1 MDFQFIKFIHVLLAI
16 VAVGFNASYG
26 IWLARS
32 STATQ
37 ATQSHVLR
45 TIKFL
50 DDRFANPAYGLLLIT
65 GLLMA
70 FSAGIPFSR
79 LWLAAAIGLWFVL
92 VFVGLGIYT
101 PTLRDQI
108 RVLENEGPGRE
119 EYQRLAA
126 RGLFAGDGM
135 EALDARGDRRR
146 ISERPAGARQ
156 RPIRLWQRVHDRC
169 GCVGAHARVDRP
181 ELLAI
186 AIVRGA
192 GDDVVRADEERH
204 QRWLKGGNEWK
215 LLDDQIVGAVTVH
228 GRVPQLDAAA
238 PTVPEAPEHR
248 RER

>member
-32 STATQ
+32 ATAAQ

-79 LWLAAAIGLWFVL
+79 LWLAASIGLWFVL
-92 VFVGLGIYT
+92 VFLGLGIYT

-108 RVLENEGPGRE
+108 RVLESEGPGSE
-119 EYQRLAA
+119 EYQHLAA
-126 RGLFAGDGM
+126 RG
-135 EALDARGDRRR
+135 RT
-146 ISERPAGARQ
+146 
-156 RPIRLWQRVHDRC
+156 
-169 GCVGAHARVDRP
+169 VGIV
-181 ELLAI
+181 LAI
-186 AIVRGA
+186 IV
-192 GDDVVRADEERH
+192 VV
-204 QRWLKGGNEWK
+204 
-215 LLDDQIVGAVTVH
+215 IVFLMVTK
-228 GRVPQLDAAA
+228 PA
-238 PTVPEAPEHR
+238 
-248 RER
+248 

>member
-79 LWLAAAIGLWFVL
+79 LWLAAAIGLWLVL

-108 RVLENEGPGRE
+108 RVLESEGPWSE

-126 RGLFAGDGM
+126 RG
-135 EALDARGDRRR
+135 RT
-146 ISERPAGARQ
+146 
-156 RPIRLWQRVHDRC
+156 
-169 GCVGAHARVDRP
+169 VGIV
-181 ELLAI
+181 LAI
-186 AIVRGA
+186 IV
-192 GDDVVRADEERH
+192 VV
-204 QRWLKGGNEWK
+204 
-215 LLDDQIVGAVTVH
+215 IVFLMVTK
-228 GRVPQLDAAA
+228 PA
-238 PTVPEAPEHR
+238 
-248 RER
+248 

>member
-32 STATQ
+32 ATAAQ

-79 LWLAAAIGLWFVL
+79 LWLAASIGLWFVL
-92 VFVGLGIYT
+92 VFLGLGIYT

-108 RVLENEGPGRE
+108 RVLESEGPGSE
-119 EYQRLAA
+119 QYQRLAS
-126 RGLFAGDGM
+126 RG
-135 EALDARGDRRR
+135 RT
-146 ISERPAGARQ
+146 
-156 RPIRLWQRVHDRC
+156 
-169 GCVGAHARVDRP
+169 VGIV
-181 ELLAI
+181 LAI
-186 AIVRGA
+186 IV
-192 GDDVVRADEERH
+192 VV
-204 QRWLKGGNEWK
+204 
-215 LLDDQIVGAVTVH
+215 IVFLMVTK
-228 GRVPQLDAAA
+228 PA
-238 PTVPEAPEHR
+238 
-248 RER
+248 

>member
-79 LWLAAAIGLWFVL
+79 LWLAAAIGLWLVL

-108 RVLENEGPGRE
+108 RVLESEGPGSE
-119 EYQRLAA
+119 E
-126 RGLFAGDGM
+126 
-135 EALDARGDRRR
+135 
-146 ISERPAGARQ
+146 
-156 RPIRLWQRVHDRC
+156 
-169 GCVGAHARVDRP
+169 
-181 ELLAI
+181 
-186 AIVRGA
+186 
-192 GDDVVRADEERH
+192 
-204 QRWLKGGNEWK
+204 
-215 LLDDQIVGAVTVH
+215 
-228 GRVPQLDAAA
+228 
-238 PTVPEAPEHR
+238 
-248 RER
+248 